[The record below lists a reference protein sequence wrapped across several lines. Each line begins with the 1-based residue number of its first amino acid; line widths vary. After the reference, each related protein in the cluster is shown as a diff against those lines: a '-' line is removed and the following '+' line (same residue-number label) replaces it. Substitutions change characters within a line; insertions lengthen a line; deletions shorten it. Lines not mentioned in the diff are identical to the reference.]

1 MIAVNTNKCLQVYSQ
16 ERDGNTDAKLTEDSD
31 SQLVCSVSSVFRTI
45 AAGAYIRLIWGKD

>member
-31 SQLVCSVSSVFRTI
+31 SQLVCFVTSVFRTI